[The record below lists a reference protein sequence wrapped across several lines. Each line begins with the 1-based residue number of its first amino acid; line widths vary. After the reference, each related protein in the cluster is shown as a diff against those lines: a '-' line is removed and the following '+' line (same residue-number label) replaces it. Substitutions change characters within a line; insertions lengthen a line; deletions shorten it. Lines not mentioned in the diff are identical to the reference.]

1 VRGLPHSQ
9 TCVRGS
15 VFQRASVFLS
25 NRDHGYG
32 IGIWGSSLARTAGND
47 YVVGRGTADV
57 MASMISAPSIP
68 SSKRGL
74 ETSTR
79 PWSASVGDR
88 LPRAADVHTSTSI
101 SQQSLDEEDANVDRK
116 SKAFVETAKS
126 QSGEMS
132 TIKDSTDEDL
142 LPSGSTIARVV
153 ARHVNDS
160 SDPNQQHRR
169 SSAFKRDRGS
179 PDRSSAME
187 RCLNDRSRPERM
199 RRADVD
205 LR

>member
-1 VRGLPHSQ
+1 MPFSLDVTDRCAGYLIARLAFEARYSSARQ
-9 TCVRGS
+9 YFFRIEITVTGS
-15 VFQRASVFLS
+15 
-25 NRDHGYG
+25 GYG
-32 IGIWGSSLARTAGND
+32 VRVWLALQATIMLS
-47 YVVGRGTADV
+47 VRGTADV

-88 LPRAADVHTSTSI
+88 LPRAADVHRSTSV

-132 TIKDSTDEDL
+132 TIKDSKMKISYL
-142 LPSGSTIARVV
+142 LVALLLVSSLATSTTARTRINNIA
-153 ARHVNDS
+153 ARA
-160 SDPNQQHRR
+160 R
-169 SSAFKRDRGS
+169 SNVIEGRQIAAPLWSA
-179 PDRSSAME
+179 A
-187 RCLNDRSRPERM
+187 
-199 RRADVD
+199 
-205 LR
+205 